1 MENLF
6 INAGIISFI
15 YILVKF
21 AEMRVLLKENKP
33 LKELVKD
40 TIFVFISVIIGF
52 FIIEQIIPKELSIQ
66 VTHAFVDAPNF

>member
-1 MENLF
+1 MDNLF
-6 INAGIISFI
+6 INAGIIAFI

-21 AEMRVLLKENKP
+21 AEMRVILKENKP

-52 FIIEQIIPKELSIQ
+52 FIINQIIPKELSNE
-66 VTHAFVDAPNF
+66 VTHAFVDPPGF

>member
-1 MENLF
+1 MDNLF

-21 AEMRVLLKENKP
+21 AEMRVILKENKP

-40 TIFVFISVIIGF
+40 TIFVFISVITGF
-52 FIIEQIIPKELSIQ
+52 FIINQIIPKELSNE
-66 VTHAFVDAPNF
+66 VTHAFVDAPGF